1 MNDVVTTSS
10 RNAAVERDE
19 GPAVTTGQPEQ
30 VAVGDLLA
38 GLRGSDFCHDRR
50 RPWVGPELV
59 RASVGSQEQQL
70 IGCSLRQP
78 GTAGQLGADANDAE
92 LCNRA
97 GRPTVIGCGGV
108 PRQRGVVVLVFRHDE
123 GDQDVDVEQSADACR
138 Y

>member
-1 MNDVVTTSS
+1 MLGRRRWGSGRQQMNDVVTTSS

-59 RASVGSQEQQL
+59 RASVGSQEEQL
-70 IGCSLRQP
+70 IGCSFRQP
-78 GTAGQLGADANDAE
+78 GAAGQLAQTRMTPSSVTAQVAQ
-92 LCNRA
+92 L
-97 GRPTVIGCGGV
+97 
-108 PRQRGVVVLVFRHDE
+108 
-123 GDQDVDVEQSADACR
+123 
-138 Y
+138 